1 MQGIDF
7 KEKKNDEKII
17 SLVFPEGLRDKV
29 LFRPQTKGNVQLR
42 NDKGE
47 GYHSHN
53 PFKLIALDCLE
64 EYLTTEHP
72 DKLIEAVMHDYS
84 ILHGTIIKDHESWD
98 TKTMVGDEIVDLT
111 ILSMAHIGTFNE
123 DLKHVTPSTVVWST
137 INYWRSFLTF
147 KRNAFY
153 AEETGKFLEGCF
165 LRLGGALIPSIVPV
179 ADGAFTEEERKYREM
194 KSA

>member
-7 KEKKNDEKII
+7 KEKKNDEKMI

-64 EYLTTEHP
+64 EYLTTENP
-72 DKLIEAVMHDYS
+72 DKLIEAVM
-84 ILHGTIIKDHESWD
+84 
-98 TKTMVGDEIVDLT
+98 
-111 ILSMAHIGTFNE
+111 LSLIHI
-123 DLKHVTPSTVVWST
+123 
-137 INYWRSFLTF
+137 
-147 KRNAFY
+147 
-153 AEETGKFLEGCF
+153 
-165 LRLGGALIPSIVPV
+165 
-179 ADGAFTEEERKYREM
+179 
-194 KSA
+194 

>member
-7 KEKKNDEKII
+7 REQKAQETTLA
-17 SLVFPEGLRDKV
+17 LVFPEGLREKV
-29 LFRPQTKGNVQLR
+29 LFRPQARGNVQLM

-47 GYHSHN
+47 AYHSHN

-64 EYLTTEHP
+64 EYLTTENP
-72 DKLIEAVMHDYS
+72 DKLIEAVMHDHA
-84 ILHGTIIKDHESWD
+84 ILHGTPIVDHESWD
-98 TKTMVGDEIVDLT
+98 PKTMVGDEIVDLT
-111 ILSMAHIGTFNE
+111 TLSMAHIGTYND
-123 DLKHVTPSTVVWST
+123 DLKRVTPATVVWST

-147 KRNAFY
+147 KRNAAY
-153 AEETGKFLEGCF
+153 ATETGKFLENCF